1 MKIIISPAKKLN
13 KNAKPRN
20 VPMSFQFLTQ
30 AQDLINQLK
39 KLSVLQIKELMNTS
53 DNLSQLNYTRI
64 QNWCVKSNSTFK
76 AIELFDGAVY
86 EAMNISKFNQD
97 DHVFA
102 QNHLRIL
109 SGLYGILKP
118 QDCILPYRLE
128 MGTKFKNRAGDNL
141 YSYWGDLLYNH
152 ICQELQDDFMINLAS
167 DEYSKSLKINN
178 LKSKIITP
186 VFKDFKNGKL
196 KVISFFAKKARGLMC
211 NFIIKNRIINID
223 DLKLFSAADYK
234 FHMQDNDQLIFTR

>member
-13 KNAKPRN
+13 KNAKAQN
-20 VPMSFQFLTQ
+20 APMNFRFLTQ
-30 AQDLINQLK
+30 AQELIDQLK
-39 KLSVLQIKELMNTS
+39 KLSILQIKELMNVS

-64 QNWCVKSNSTFK
+64 QQWSVKSNSTFK

-86 EAMNISKFNQD
+86 EAMNVSSFNQE

-102 QNHLRIL
+102 QNNLRIL

-128 MGTKFKNRAGDNL
+128 MGTKFKNRTGDNL
-141 YSYWGDLLYNH
+141 YAYWGDLLYNH

-178 LKSKIITP
+178 LKSKTITP
-186 VFKDFKNGKL
+186 LFKDFKNGKL

-211 NFIIKNRIINID
+211 NFIIKNRITSID
-223 DLKLFSAADYK
+223 DLKLFSAAGYK
-234 FHMQDNDQLIFTR
+234 FNMQENEKLIFTR